1 MMATPIVSETFFKN
15 KIEIF
20 KNEFILKRF
29 WNTLLRYI
37 FQRANFNFHIDN
49 KNIFLFIVFEIV
61 SKAESI
67 P

>member
-1 MMATPIVSETFFKN
+1 MMPTPIVSETFFKN

-20 KNEFILKRF
+20 KNEFISKRF

-37 FQRANFNFHIDN
+37 FQRANFNFHNN